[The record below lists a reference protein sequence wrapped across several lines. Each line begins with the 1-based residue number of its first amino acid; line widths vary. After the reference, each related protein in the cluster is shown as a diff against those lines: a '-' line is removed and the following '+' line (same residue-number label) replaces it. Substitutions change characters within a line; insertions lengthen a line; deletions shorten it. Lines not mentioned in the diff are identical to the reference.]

1 MKNNGTHRILGVLL
15 VVALV
20 LVAVPSTT
28 LAGTAVLK
36 GKVVADDGVTPLEGV
51 VVRIGVEETGTIYNS
66 APTTAEG
73 AFVVDS
79 APAGTYAVL
88 AQRGD
93 VGFLA
98 AENLELAEG
107 ENRPVAIMI
116 RPGNLLAPAQT
127 SASALPMW
135 GKIGI
140 GGTVAILMWA
150 VFDETSEEGLD
161 SQTPF

>member
-1 MKNNGTHRILGVLL
+1 MNSYRLRRFLGTVLA
-15 VVALV
+15 VALV
-20 LVAVPSTT
+20 LVSVPSAT

-51 VVRIGVEETGTIYNS
+51 VVRIGTEETGAIYDS

-88 AQRGD
+88 AQRGE

-98 AENLELAEG
+98 AENLELAAG

-116 RPGNLLAPAQT
+116 QPDTLLAPAQT
-127 SASALPMW
+127 AASELPLW

-140 GGTVAILMWA
+140 GGTIAVLIWAI
-150 VFDETSEEGLD
+150 FEDTSEEGLD
-161 SQTPF
+161 SETPF